1 MNNNIHEKNSRYLVI
16 MRNFL
21 HRPFLTHAIGSS
33 HSPQLN
39 TELIPYCTASYHAY
53 SIQTS
58 LTCQNT
64 DSSTIIT
71 ISLLS
76 LMLIVHKGIYHS
88 GWQAMC
94 TIGQYLSLS
103 DPFHYWVHNARQFLY
118 RARQL
123 LRVSHK
129 WIDHLKNA
137 MEFTCFLILWIM
149 YGLPCSRSTLVMNPG
164 RAENGEK
171 VGQQPLFSYR
181 DVAPPG
187 RPYYYGFPTY
197 GATGHVNIR

>member
-1 MNNNIHEKNSRYLVI
+1 MKNNIHEKNSRYLVI

-21 HRPFLTHAIGSS
+21 HIVFQVMQLEAVTHHSLT
-33 HSPQLN
+33 QV
-39 TELIPYCTASYHAY
+39 IPYCTASYH
-53 SIQTS
+53 IQTS
-58 LTCQNT
+58 PTCQNT
-64 DSSTIIT
+64 DNSTIIT

-94 TIGQYLSLS
+94 TIGQYIPPSN
-103 DPFHYWVHNARQFLY
+103 PFHHWVHNARQFLC

-123 LRVSHK
+123 LRVSHN

-137 MEFTCFLILWIM
+137 MELTCFLILWIM

-164 RAENGEK
+164 RAENREK